1 MSATQLTAAQV
12 PDHVPPECVWDNDFA
27 AFLAEGDDP
36 YLAGGRLHDGPGV
49 IWATNASHGMAS
61 WIFTHHQTVQEGF
74 ANARKFSSLR
84 GPLTEAVMNPDWMLL
99 PVESDAP
106 FHKYYRQVLRPFF
119 TPEAIGARQAEVQA
133 LTDRLVDSFIDRG
146 ECEFVS
152 EFASIFPNAMVVSL
166 MGLPQEM
173 LLQFLEWEEIAIH
186 GKSAA
191 EQLGAGIAIHDY
203 LRDFVE
209 EQQRTGKPASEL
221 MEAILAGQMADRP
234 FNQDEILGVVYL
246 LFIAG
251 LDTVFSSMG
260 WMMKHLATDP
270 ALQDRLRNN
279 PQDMPAAVDEFTRA
293 FGVSAP
299 SRIVAEDLV
308 FEGVPMKKGEHILLP
323 TYLAGRDPR
332 AFPDPHVI
340 DIDRRPRHVTFG
352 LGSHLCIGIHLAKRE
367 MKIMIETFLR
377 RMNNIRVA
385 EDKPCTYHTSNTIG
399 LDCLPLEWDPI

>member
-1 MSATQLTAAQV
+1 VQTDTLNV

-49 IWATNASHGMAS
+49 IWATNASFGMPS
-61 WIFTHHQTVQEGF
+61 WIFTHYKTVQEGF

-84 GPLTEAVMNPDWMLL
+84 GPLTEAVMNPDWKLL

-106 FHKYYRQVLRPFF
+106 FHQHYRQVLRPFF
-119 TPEAIGARQAEVQA
+119 TPEAVDRRTGEVQA
-133 LTDRLVDSFIDRG
+133 LTDSLIDAFIERG
-146 ECEFVS
+146 NCEFVGD
-152 EFASIFPNAMVVSL
+152 FASILPNAMVVAL

-173 LLQFLEWEEIAIH
+173 LPKFLDWEDKAIH
-186 GKSAA
+186 GSSHA
-191 EQLGAGIAIHDY
+191 EQLAAGTAVHDY
-203 LRDFVE
+203 LRDFIA
-209 EQQRTGKPASEL
+209 EQQRTGKPASDL
-221 MEAILAGQMADRP
+221 MAAILAGQMKDRP
-234 FNQDEILGVVYL
+234 MNEDEILGIVYL

-260 WMMKHLATDP
+260 WIMKYLATDH

-279 PQDMPAAVDEFTRA
+279 PQDIPMAVEEFTRA

-299 SRIVAEDLV
+299 SRIVAEDIV

-332 AFPDPHVI
+332 AFENPHVI
-340 DIDRRPRHVTFG
+340 DIDRKPRHVTFG
-352 LGSHLCIGIHLAKRE
+352 LGSHVCIGIHLAKRE
-367 MKIMIETFLR
+367 MKIMIETWLR
-377 RMNNIRVA
+377 RMKDIRVPDGS
-385 EDKPCTYHTSNTIG
+385 EVPYHTSNTIG
-399 LDCLPLEWDPI
+399 LDSLPLEWEIA